1 MWIQAGTMPSANVS
15 VRSLAEEE
23 KYLSGQTVSAPLFC
37 SSARTVHCM
46 PSTVPSTVAC
56 DGVAPVPVL
65 TQQLQRLLIA
75 TAPPSFG

>member
-37 SSARTVHCM
+37 SSAVLHAQY
-46 PSTVPSTVAC
+46 STQYSSMRWCFPIPGVNPTAAASTYRNSS
-56 DGVAPVPVL
+56 
-65 TQQLQRLLIA
+65 TLIWM
-75 TAPPSFG
+75 T